1 MRGKDARA
9 HVSHDVPYL
18 EYQLGVMTDDLRS
31 KIVIMRVIVR
41 RNTEAFCFAQ
51 QLIAYS
57 SINST
62 F

>member
-41 RNTEAFCFAQ
+41 VTLKHFVLRN
-51 QLIAYS
+51 
-57 SINST
+57 N
-62 F
+62 